1 MNELYWITRFD
12 AIHILGYILTWI
24 PIATCLITLI
34 MSITTDDWT
43 GKDVYNEKQ
52 KISLRK
58 ISKRSAIISI
68 IGILM
73 LVFVPTTKQALVIYG
88 VGGTIDY
95 VKSDSTA
102 KQLPKKAVLAL
113 DKYLNE
119 ITNDKK

>member
-24 PIATCLITLI
+24 PIATCVITFV
-34 MSITTDDWT
+34 MSATKDDWT
-43 GKDVYNEKQ
+43 GEDVYNEKQ
-52 KISLRK
+52 KTSLRK

-68 IGILM
+68 IGILA
-73 LVFVPTTKQALVIYG
+73 LIFVPTTKQALVIYG

-95 VKSDSTA
+95 IKSDSTA
-102 KQLPKKAVLAL
+102 KQLPKKAILAL

-119 ITNDKK
+119 ITDDKN